1 MFLVSGASGNVGSE
15 VVGALLNAGEP
26 VRALIRSGGRELPDG
41 AAAAVGDLKR
51 PRQPAGSARRRLGR
65 VPARRLHDM
74 PGVLAEVAGAGA
86 RRVVL
91 LSGGGA
97 AASDLDNAISRYQLE
112 SERVVREAGVP
123 WTILRSY
130 AFMSNALRWLPQL
143 REGDACDS
151 PSPTSPRRSSTRPT
165 SAPSPRALI
174 SGDHAERTYALS
186 GPRALPAA
194 EQAGILGRALG
205 RPLRVEPL
213 SDDEARV
220 EMEASMPVEYVDAFF
235 SFYAGGAIDES
246 QPLATVERVTGRAPA
261 TFEEWV
267 ARHVGMFA

>member
-1 MFLVSGASGNVGSE
+1 VFL
-15 VVGALLNAGEP
+15 LAGY
-26 VRALIRSGGRELPDG
+26 A
-41 AAAAVGDLKR
+41 
-51 PRQPAGSARRRLGR
+51 
-65 VPARRLHDM
+65 DM

-123 WTILRSY
+123 RTILRPY

-143 REGDACDS
+143 REGDVLRLAFADVA
-151 PSPTSPRRSSTRPT
+151 
-165 SAPSPRALI
+165 SAIIDPADIGAVAARALI

-194 EQAGILGRALG
+194 ERVAILGRALG

-213 SDDEARV
+213 SDDEARA